1 MPQAPASP
9 AKTQVSSFTWGS
21 AGLRLQF
28 RVDSDGIARLAGLD
42 LNERPLTT
50 PDEIPGR
57 TGKLNAPLWLP
68 LVDVQLTGSGGHR
81 SSERSIYS
89 NAGSRLRYQGHA
101 ENCDNGWTRLRVD
114 LADPETGLT
123 AQVRFRAPEGV
134 AAVQVEVRLANEGD
148 RRLVVESVSSLVI
161 AGLVGSAFAE
171 SSGASGHTDDG
182 DADPLAGLDLY
193 WADNEW
199 LAESRWQRRPV
210 RELLVDIDQFL
221 HLQDSRGSF
230 TRTSRGTWST
240 GRHLPM
246 GALVDRAAGRALT
259 WQVESSAGWRWEVGE
274 HCGAAYLAL
283 LGPTDCDHHWR
294 LPLEPGEEF
303 TTVPAAIALGDAIS
317 SGGGAGVGSGSVA
330 SAGDGGFSAA
340 IGQLTAYRRALRR
353 PHPDH
358 TALPVIFNDYMNTLM
373 GDPTADKL
381 APLIDAAA
389 AAGAEVFVIDAG
401 WYDDDAAGWWDSVGE
416 WQESK
421 SRFPDG
427 LAKTTD
433 RIHAAGMV
441 PGLWLEPEVVGLR
454 SPIAALLPDE
464 AFFQRDGIR
473 VAESSRYQL
482 DLRHPAAVAHL
493 DQVVDRLVADFGV
506 GYFKLDY
513 NINPGPGTDLGGS
526 AGSGLLGHQRAYLA
540 WLDAVLDRHPGLI
553 LENCSSGGMR
563 TDYALLARLQLQSTS
578 DQQDPLRYP
587 PIAAAAPAA
596 MTPEQA
602 ATWAYPQPDFDDN
615 LNAFTLAGALL
626 GRIHLSGYLNRM
638 TAEQRDLV
646 AEAVAV
652 YKLIRADI
660 PRSMP
665 FWPLGLPGWTDEWVA
680 LGQRAAHA
688 TYLTLW
694 YRGGESGAEQTLALP
709 HLRGH
714 DLMPRVLFPATTDTD
729 LSWDPGRGELT
740 VRLPRGGTAR
750 LISLTH
756 QGLGCADAG

>member
-21 AGLRLQF
+21 AGLRFQF
-28 RVDSDGIARLAGLD
+28 RIGSDGVVRLTGLD
-42 LNERPLTT
+42 LNEQPLTT
-50 PDEIPGR
+50 LDEIPGR
-57 TGKLNAPLWLP
+57 TGEYNAPLWLP

-81 SSERSIYS
+81 SSDRSIYS
-89 NAGSRLRYQGHA
+89 NAGSRLLYQGHA
-101 ENCDNGWTRLRVD
+101 ESSANGWTRLHVD
-114 LADPETGLT
+114 LADPESGLT
-123 AQVRFRAPEGV
+123 AQVRFRSPEGV
-134 AAVQVEVRLANEGD
+134 AAVQAEVRLANGGD
-148 RRLVVESVSSLVI
+148 RRLVLESVTSLVV
-161 AGLVGSAFAE
+161 AGLVGSAFTE
-171 SSGASGHTDDG
+171 SASASGLAG
-182 DADPLAGLDLY
+182 DVDPLTGLDLY

-199 LAESRWQRRPV
+199 LAENRWQSRPV
-210 RELLVDIDQFL
+210 RELLVDIDQFR
-221 HLQDSRGSF
+221 HHQDSRGSLA
-230 TRTSRGTWST
+230 RTSRGTWST

-246 GALVDRAAGRALT
+246 GALVDRGSGRALT

-274 HCGAAYLAL
+274 HCGAGYLAL
-283 LGPTDCDHHWR
+283 LGPTDSDHHWR
-294 LPLEPGEEF
+294 QPLEPGEDF
-303 TTVPAAIALGDAIS
+303 TTVPAAIALGEGTAPGTD
-317 SGGGAGVGSGSVA
+317 
-330 SAGDGGFSAA
+330 DGGFPAA
-340 IGQLTAYRRALRR
+340 IGELTAYRRALRR
-353 PHPDH
+353 SHPDH
-358 TALPVIFNDYMNTLM
+358 VALPVIFNDYMNTLM
-373 GDPTADKL
+373 GDPTAEKL

-389 AAGAEVFVIDAG
+389 TVGAEVFVIDAG

-454 SPIAALLPDE
+454 SPVAALLPDE

-493 DQVVDRLVADFGV
+493 DQVVDRLVADYGV

-540 WLDAVLDRHPGLI
+540 WLDRVLDRHPGLI

-563 TDYALLARLQLQSTS
+563 TDYALLARFQLQSTS

-638 TAEQRDLV
+638 SAEQRALV
-646 AEAVAV
+646 AEAVEV
-652 YKLIRADI
+652 YKRIRADI
-660 PRSMP
+660 PRSDP

-680 LGQRAAHA
+680 LGQRASHA
-688 TYLTLW
+688 TYLTVW
-694 YRGGESGAEQTLALP
+694 YRGGESGTEQTLAVP

-714 DLMPRVLFPATTDTD
+714 DVIPHVLFPAPTDTD
-729 LSWDPGRGELT
+729 LAWDSDRGELT
-740 VRLPRGGTAR
+740 VRMPRPGTAR

-756 QGLGCADAG
+756 RDVDCSDAG